1 VVCRGYWRNFLKQ
14 AEKTRHFTKANLR
27 KRKAPII
34 DLRLQDQTAC
44 ITEENV
50 TTVNEMLD
58 PVSQKDQKQT
68 YLSTHQIPKEMVLTQ
83 RSIVQI
89 IHCVLFIYQ
98 CDFYPLLVFCIYILQ
113 DNVATQLRCGGI
125 FNNHFIAN
133 CRKSAIVKIFFENW
147 LIFCEDI
154 EISKGEV
161 FKDSVVSQ
169 AIFTFII
176 QYYLLNAS
184 KLTFKYLLITAIFD
198 AFVWRDFPY
207 PAAQSWGR
215 VIHFDSAC
223 RRFPYIFLHDKR
235 KTPYTRKNLA
245 DISYTDRVIAHFVPN
260 FVAMATGVDGGKMRL
275 IAFKELLN
283 FFHKRH
289 CNFLIFANKYAKY

>member
-1 VVCRGYWRNFLKQ
+1 M
-14 AEKTRHFTKANLR
+14 R

-198 AFVWRDFPY
+198 AFV
-207 PAAQSWGR
+207 
-215 VIHFDSAC
+215 
-223 RRFPYIFLHDKR
+223 
-235 KTPYTRKNLA
+235 
-245 DISYTDRVIAHFVPN
+245 
-260 FVAMATGVDGGKMRL
+260 
-275 IAFKELLN
+275 
-283 FFHKRH
+283 
-289 CNFLIFANKYAKY
+289 